1 EHLPYKQRVTG
12 SSPVTPIFL
21 CPKTKRSKTREK
33 GATGESYAPTCK
45 RTRGRACNSHLFMS
59 KNKKKQNKGERRNWE
74 SHAPTYKRSQEAVE
88 PNNSHFFMSKNEK
101 EKRGRKAQLERA
113 CTKVQED
120 TRQSAVTPIFYAH
133 NRKKLQSEN
142 HGLYTQYYEEICTH
156 IFFFCAKMRRRKEK
170 CALDS
175 RENRN
180 PAFVLLFFW
189 KN

>member
-1 EHLPYKQRVTG
+1 MQLGRVMHQRARGHEVEPEN
-12 SSPVTPIFL
+12 SHFL

-33 GATGESYAPTCK
+33 GATGES
-45 RTRGRACNSHLFMS
+45 
-59 KNKKKQNKGERRNWE
+59 
-74 SHAPTYKRSQEAVE
+74 HARTYKRSQEAVE
-88 PNNSHFFMSKNEK
+88 PNNSHFFMSKNKK

-156 IFFFCAKMRRRKEK
+156 IFFFCAKMRRGKEK
-170 CALDS
+170 CAPDS

>member
-1 EHLPYKQRVTG
+1 MQLGRVMHQRARGHEVEPKN
-12 SSPVTPIFL
+12 SHFL

-33 GATGESYAPTCK
+33 GATGESHARTYKRSQVEHRHSHFFMSKNKKKNKGERRNWREHARRCK
-45 RTRGRACNSHLFMS
+45 RTRGRAQSL
-59 KNKKKQNKGERRNWE
+59 
-74 SHAPTYKRSQEAVE
+74 P
-88 PNNSHFFMSKNEK
+88 FFILN
-101 EKRGRKAQLERA
+101 
-113 CTKVQED
+113 
-120 TRQSAVTPIFYAH
+120 